1 MKLHPHSASLPI
13 PISIQQGRAALAR
26 MYIDLTLAFHAN
38 MFPPDLVQ
46 KEPECNLILVI
57 LAVMLGHAEGHPMTA
72 SEIARLVQQPGSTV
86 LKRLNLL
93 IKHGLIQRIKG
104 KYYLEPKRALRVP
117 NLDRFELIMSKAFA
131 VIGPLLSAESA
142 K

>member
-1 MKLHPHSASLPI
+1 MKLQPPPATLPI
-13 PISIQQGRAALAR
+13 PISIQKGRAALAR

-38 MFPPDLVQ
+38 MFPPDLLQ

-57 LAVMLGHAEGHPMTA
+57 LAVMLGHAEGHPMIA
-72 SEIARLVQQPGSTV
+72 SEIARLIQQPARTV
-86 LKRLNLL
+86 LKRLNVL
-93 IKHGLIQRIKG
+93 KDRGLIQRIKG
-104 KYYLEPKRALRVP
+104 KYYLESKRALNVP

-131 VIGPLLSAESA
+131 VIGPLLLAESA

>member
-1 MKLHPHSASLPI
+1 MKPHPATLPI

-38 MFPPDLVQ
+38 MFPPELVQ

-57 LAVMLGHAEGHPMTA
+57 LAVMLGHAEGHPMAA
-72 SEIARLVQQPGSTV
+72 SEIARLLQQPARTI
-86 LKRLNLL
+86 LKRLNVL
-93 IKHGLIQRIKG
+93 KDHDLIQCIKG
-104 KYYLEPKRALRVP
+104 KYYLESKRALCVP

-131 VIGPLLSAESA
+131 VIGPILLAESA
-142 K
+142 R